1 MRLYAEDS
9 AHKVNECRAVSCSD
23 ASAIWWMG
31 DGAKVGFMRR
41 EGWADSETAIYT
53 WEPGETEPT
62 RLYKTT
68 DLLLDCQATGEK
80 LLCVREQSRV
90 PRQILLLDP
99 ASSQTELRSEEHTS
113 ELQSLMRI
121 SYAVFC

>member
-1 MRLYAEDS
+1 
-9 AHKVNECRAVSCSD
+9 
-23 ASAIWWMG
+23 MG

-99 ASSQTELRSEEHTS
+99 ASSQTALIYDPNPDFSKFALGRVERLQRSEERRVGNTCVSTCRARGAPHPKKKKK
-113 ELQSLMRI
+113 
-121 SYAVFC
+121 

>member
-1 MRLYAEDS
+1 
-9 AHKVNECRAVSCSD
+9 
-23 ASAIWWMG
+23 MG

-99 ASSQTELRSEEHTS
+99 ASSQTELIYDPNPDFSKFALGRVAQLVRASCRDRVC
-113 ELQSLMRI
+113 Q
-121 SYAVFC
+121 YV